1 MNGAE
6 LVRLVTN
13 ALFVVVF
20 VGALRTALRERSRTS
35 VDATILF
42 GALAFVVAQSQIMS
56 LLGAQAPAALGLVSA
71 GLFLALPYL
80 QLRLVDDFAG
90 LSPLVLRLCL
100 AGLVLG
106 LGAAAVGLLRIVE
119 VPAAVAVVVVLALLY
134 FVGFCAY
141 AGLVLIREAR
151 HAKGVARNRM
161 AAAAFGALAL
171 SLTLIAAVTSTIVG
185 PDASRVASMVLS
197 LCSAVAYLI
206 AFAPPVL
213 LKRAWREPALRSF
226 LSRAAAISPHDL
238 PEKILRGLEV
248 AIARAAPGQS
258 ARIALLAENG
268 EALAIGDDEELLAS
282 AEVMTAVLANQTPRF
297 ARTAAGATL
306 AAPITGRGRRIGVLA
321 VVGRRAPLFAS
332 DDLDLVQLL
341 AEQAAIVLD
350 GARLYGDLA
359 SANRELTQATR
370 VKSEFLANMSH
381 ELRTPLNAI
390 LGFSG
395 LLSEQIAGSMNDKQ
409 KRFLRNIQEAGDH
422 LLELIN
428 DVLDL
433 SKVEAGKLDLRPEIL
448 MLDVLLEPVSA
459 ATRTAAQARG
469 VLFAMDAPDASPP
482 LFLDPTRVRQVLF
495 NLVSNA
501 VKFTPGG
508 GHVTLRAVIEGRELC
523 FEVVDTGVGIPKE
536 AEERVFG
543 VFERFHEGASDA
555 AGTGLGLA
563 LTKRLVEQMN
573 GSITFETTEGQGTT
587 FRVRL
592 PDVVTEPVVGER
604 ILVVEDERH
613 DADLIVAV
621 AASVDMRAE
630 VVRGL
635 AGTEDALVRGQPL
648 GVVLD
653 LHLPDGRGEQFLGRL
668 RTDPAY
674 ADIPVIVVTVEAE
687 PATALALGA
696 DDYLT
701 KPIDRVRLE
710 KWLRRLA
717 QRKLDRART
726 PKPRRELAHS
736 PR

>member
-13 ALFVVVF
+13 VLFLVVF

-42 GALAFVVAQSQIMS
+42 GALAFVIAQSQIAA
-56 LLGAQAPAALGLVSA
+56 LLGTQLPQALSLFSA
-71 GLFLALPYL
+71 VLFLALPYL

-90 LSPLVLRLCL
+90 VPRLLLRLCL
-100 AGLVLG
+100 GGLVAG
-106 LGAAAVGLLRIVE
+106 VAAIVIGLLQLV
-119 VPAAVAVVVVLALLY
+119 VLPAAVPVIVTVALVY

-141 AGLVLIREAR
+141 AAFVLIREAR
-151 HAKGVARNRM
+151 QAKGVARNRM
-161 AAAAFGALAL
+161 AAAASGALAL
-171 SLTLIAAVTSTIVG
+171 SLALIASLTSTIVG
-185 PDASRVASMVLS
+185 PTASGVASMIFALA
-197 LCSAVAYLI
+197 SAVGYVV

-226 LSRAAAISPHDL
+226 LTRAAAISPHDP
-238 PEKILRGLEV
+238 PETILRGLEV

-258 ARIALLAENG
+258 ARIGLIDEQSG
-268 EALAIGDDEELLAS
+268 ALAVRDVDLLAS
-282 AEVMTAVLANQTPRF
+282 AEVMSAVLENQTPRF
-297 ARTAAGATL
+297 VRTAAGATL

-321 VVGRRAPLFAS
+321 VIGRRAPLFAS

-350 GARLYGDLA
+350 GARLYSDLA
-359 SANRELTQATR
+359 SANRELSQATK

-395 LLSEQIAGSMNDKQ
+395 LLSEQLNGSMSDKQ
-409 KRFLRNIQEAGDH
+409 KRFIRNIHEAGEH

-433 SKVEAGKLDLRPEIL
+433 SKVEAGRLELRPEIVV
-448 MLDVLLEPVSA
+448 LDVLLEPVA
-459 ATRTAAQARG
+459 AAGRTAAQAKG
-469 VLFAMDAPDASPP
+469 VLFTMEAGTGQ
-482 LFLDPTRVRQVLF
+482 LFLDPTRVRQILF

-501 VKFTPGG
+501 VKFTPSG
-508 GHVTLRAVIEGRELC
+508 GHVALRASIDGRELV
-523 FEVVDTGVGIPKE
+523 FDVSDTGIGIPDG
-536 AEERVFG
+536 ARDRVFG
-543 VFERFHEGASDA
+543 VFERFHEGRSEAP
-555 AGTGLGLA
+555 GTGLGLA

-573 GSITFETTEGQGTT
+573 GSITFESEEGKGTT
-587 FRVRL
+587 FHVQL
-592 PDVVTEPVVGER
+592 PDAVTEQVLGER

-621 AASVDMRAE
+621 ASAVELRAE

-635 AGTEDALVRGQPL
+635 AGTEEALLRGRPL
-648 GVVLD
+648 GIVLD

-668 RTDPAY
+668 KTDPTF
-674 ADIPVIVVTVEAE
+674 ADVPVIVVTVEAE

-701 KPIDRVRLE
+701 KPIDRLRLAN
-710 KWLRRLA
+710 WLRRLA
-717 QRKLDRART
+717 QRQIDHDRA
-726 PKPRRELAHS
+726 PKTGRVLAHS

>member
-6 LVRLVTN
+6 LVRLITN
-13 ALFVVVF
+13 VLFLVVF

-35 VDATILF
+35 IDATILF
-42 GALAFVVAQSQIMS
+42 GALAVIVAQSQIAA
-56 LLGAQAPAALGLVSA
+56 LLGTQLPAALGVVA
-71 GLFLALPYL
+71 AVLFLALPYL

-90 LSPLVLRLCL
+90 VPRLALRVCL
-100 AGLVLG
+100 GGLVLG
-106 LGAAAVGLLRIVE
+106 IGAAVVGFLQLV
-119 VPAAVAVVVVLALLY
+119 VLPAALPVIIALALLY
-134 FVGFCAY
+134 FVGFCTY
-141 AGLVLIREAR
+141 AAVVLIREAR
-151 HAKGVARNRM
+151 EAKGVARNRM
-161 AAAAFGALAL
+161 VAAACGALAL
-171 SLTLIAAVTSTIVG
+171 SLTLIVALSASVLG
-185 PDASRVASMVLS
+185 PMASVASMILS
-197 LCSAVAYLI
+197 LTSAVGYLV

-226 LSRAAAISPHDL
+226 LTRAAAISPHDP
-238 PEKILRGLEV
+238 PETILRGLEI
-248 AIARAAPGQS
+248 AIARAAPGHV
-258 ARIALLAENG
+258 ARIALVDE
-268 EALAIGDDEELLAS
+268 ETHALTIGDDEELLSS
-282 AEVMTAVLANQTPRF
+282 ALVMAGVLETQMPRF
-297 ARTAAGATL
+297 VRTSAGATL

-321 VVGRRAPLFAS
+321 VIGRRAPLFAT

-341 AEQAAIVLD
+341 ADQAAIVLD

-359 SANRELTQATR
+359 SANHDLSQATK

-395 LLSEQIAGSMNDKQ
+395 LLSEQLNGSLSDKQ

-422 LLELIN
+422 LLDLIN

-433 SKVEAGKLDLRPEIL
+433 SKVEAGRLDLRPEIVT
-448 MLDVLLEPVSA
+448 LDVLLEPVSA
-459 ATRTAAQARG
+459 AGRTAAQAKG
-469 VLFAMDAPDASPP
+469 VLFTMETPAAPP
-482 LFLDPTRVRQVLF
+482 LFVDPTRVRQVLF

-508 GHVTLRAVIEGRELC
+508 GHVTLRASMDGRDLC
-523 FEVVDTGVGIPKE
+523 FEVADTGVGIPK
-536 AEERVFG
+536 AASDRVFG
-543 VFERFHEGASDA
+543 VFERFHEDRTDA

-563 LTKRLVEQMN
+563 LSKRLVEQMN
-573 GSITFETTEGQGTT
+573 GAITFESEEGTGTT

-592 PDVVTEPVVGER
+592 GDAATEEVIGER

-621 AASVDMRAE
+621 AASMDLRAE

-635 AGTEDALVRGQPL
+635 AGTESALSRGRPL

-653 LHLPDGRGEQFLGRL
+653 LRLQDGRGEQFLGRL
-668 RTDPAY
+668 RSDPAL
-674 ADIPVIVVTVEAE
+674 ADVPVIVVTVEAE
-687 PATALALGA
+687 PATTLALGA

-710 KWLRRLA
+710 SWLRRLV
-717 QRKLDRART
+717 QRNADRARINGR
-726 PKPRRELAHS
+726 KELAHS

>member
-13 ALFVVVF
+13 ALFLAVF

-42 GALAFVVAQSQIMS
+42 GALAFVIAQSQIAA
-56 LLGAQAPAALGLVSA
+56 LLGPQRPAALGLVTA
-71 GLFLALPYL
+71 LLFIALPYL

-90 LSPLVLRLCL
+90 VPAVLLRVCL
-100 AGLVLG
+100 GGLLLG
-106 LGAAAVGLLRIVE
+106 IGAAAVGFLKLVVLPIAVPIV
-119 VPAAVAVVVVLALLY
+119 VAVALLY

-141 AGLVLIREAR
+141 AALVLIREAR

-161 AAAAFGALAL
+161 AAAAAGALAL
-171 SLTLIAAVTSTIVG
+171 SLTLIAALTSTVVG
-185 PDASRVASMVLS
+185 PTASSVAAMVLALS
-197 LCSAVAYLI
+197 SAVAYLV

-226 LSRAAAISPHDL
+226 LTRAAAISPHDA
-238 PEKILRGLEV
+238 PQTILRGLEV

-258 ARIALLAENG
+258 ARIALLDEKG
-268 EALAIGDDEELLAS
+268 ETLVIGNDDELLAS
-282 AEVMTAVLANQTPRF
+282 AEVMAAVFQSQTPRF
-297 ARTAAGATL
+297 VRTAAGATL

-321 VVGRRAPLFAS
+321 VIGRRAPLFAS

-359 SANRELTQATR
+359 SANRDLSQATK
-370 VKSEFLANMSH
+370 VKSEFLASMSH

-395 LLSEQIAGSMNDKQ
+395 LLSEQLAGSMNDKQ
-409 KRFLRNIQEAGDH
+409 KRFLRNIREAGEH

-433 SKVEAGKLDLRPEIL
+433 SRVEAGKLELRPEVL
-448 MLDVLLEPVSA
+448 TLDVLLEPVSA
-459 ATRTAAQARG
+459 AGLSAAQARG
-469 VLFAMDAPDASPP
+469 VLFEVRAPDGAP
-482 LFLDPTRVRQVLF
+482 LFLDPTRVRQILF

-508 GHVTLRAVIEGRELC
+508 GHVTLSAAIEGRDLH
-523 FEVVDTGVGIPKE
+523 FEVTDTGVGIPEE
-536 AEERVFG
+536 ARGRMFG
-543 VFERFHEGASDA
+543 VFERFHEERTEA

-563 LTKRLVEQMN
+563 LTKSLVAQMS
-573 GSITFETTEGQGTT
+573 GSIAFESEEGRGTT

-592 PDVVTEPVVGER
+592 PEVVSEAVGGER
-604 ILVVEDERH
+604 ILVVDDERH

-621 AASVDMRAE
+621 AASVDLRAE
-630 VVRGL
+630 IVRGL
-635 AGTEDALVRGQPL
+635 AGTEEALARGRPL

-653 LHLPDGRGEQFLGRL
+653 LRLPDGRGEQFLGRL
-668 RTDPAY
+668 KTDPAY
-674 ADIPVIVVTVEAE
+674 ADVPVIVVTVEAE

-710 KWLRRLA
+710 SWLRRVA
-717 QRKLDRART
+717 QRSSDQARVQ
-726 PKPRRELAHS
+726 KPRRELAHS

>member
-1 MNGAE
+1 M
-6 LVRLVTN
+6 V
-13 ALFVVVF
+13 
-20 VGALRTALRERSRTS
+20 
-35 VDATILF
+35 
-42 GALAFVVAQSQIMS
+42 
-56 LLGAQAPAALGLVSA
+56 
-71 GLFLALPYL
+71 
-80 QLRLVDDFAG
+80 
-90 LSPLVLRLCL
+90 
-100 AGLVLG
+100 
-106 LGAAAVGLLRIVE
+106 AAAG
-119 VPAAVAVVVVLALLY
+119 
-134 FVGFCAY
+134 
-141 AGLVLIREAR
+141 
-151 HAKGVARNRM
+151 
-161 AAAAFGALAL
+161 GAIAL
-171 SLTLIAAVTSTIVG
+171 SLTLIAALTMTIVG
-185 PDASRVASMVLS
+185 QAASSVVSMVLS
-197 LCSAVAYLI
+197 LCSAVAYLV

-226 LSRAAAISPHDL
+226 LTRAAAVSPHDS
-238 PEKILRGLEV
+238 PQAILRGLES

-258 ARIALLAENG
+258 ARIAMIDQQSHTLSIAD
-268 EALAIGDDEELLAS
+268 DDELLES
-282 AEVMTAVLANQTPRF
+282 AEIMAVVFESQTPRF
-297 ARTAAGATL
+297 VRTAAGATL

-321 VVGRRAPLFAS
+321 VIGRRAPLFAS

-359 SANRELTQATR
+359 SANRELSEATK

-395 LLSEQIAGSMNDKQ
+395 LLSEQLNGSMNDKQ
-409 KRFLRNIQEAGDH
+409 KRFLRNIGEAGEH

-433 SKVEAGKLDLRPEIL
+433 SRVEAGKLELRPEVLIL
-448 MLDVLLEPVSA
+448 DLLLEPVSA
-459 ATRTAAQARG
+459 AARASAQAKG
-469 VLFAMDAPDASPP
+469 VFYTVEAPDGAPI
-482 LFLDPTRVRQVLF
+482 FLDPTRVRQILF

-501 VKFTPGG
+501 VKFTHGG
-508 GHVTLRAVIEGRELC
+508 GHVTLRAATEGRELR
-523 FEVVDTGVGIPKE
+523 FEVADTGVGIPD
-536 AEERVFG
+536 AARDRMFG
-543 VFERFHEGASDA
+543 VFERFHEGQADA

-573 GSITFETTEGQGTT
+573 GSISFESQEGKGTT
-587 FRVRL
+587 FHVRL
-592 PDVVTEPVVGER
+592 PDVVTETVAGER
-604 ILVVEDERH
+604 ILVVDDERH

-621 AASVDMRAE
+621 ASSMDLRAE

-635 AGTEDALVRGQPL
+635 AGTEAALSRGRPL

-653 LHLPDGRGEQFLGRL
+653 LRLPDGRGEQLLGRL
-668 RTDPAY
+668 KTDPEF

-710 KWLRRLA
+710 SWLRRVA
-717 QRKLDRART
+717 RRNPDRPRPRT
-726 PKPRRELAHS
+726 GRDLAHS

>member
-6 LVRLVTN
+6 LVRLATN
-13 ALFVVVF
+13 ALFLIVF

-42 GALAFVVAQSQIMS
+42 GALAFVIAQSQIAA
-56 LLGAQAPAALGLVSA
+56 LLGTQLPAAIGLVSA
-71 GLFLALPYL
+71 VLLLALPYL

-90 LSPLVLRLCL
+90 VPP
-100 AGLVLG
+100 
-106 LGAAAVGLLRIVE
+106 LLRRVCLGSLVAGI
-119 VPAAVAVVVVLALLY
+119 AAVAIGLLQIVVLPAAIPVIVALALLY

-151 HAKGVARNRM
+151 QAKGVARNRM
-161 AAAAFGALAL
+161 TAAAFGALAL
-171 SLTLIAAVTSTIVG
+171 SLTLIAAVSSALVG
-185 PDASRVASMVLS
+185 PTASSVASMVLS
-197 LCSAVAYLI
+197 MCSAVGYLV

-226 LSRAAAISPHDL
+226 LTRAAAISPHDL
-238 PEKILRGLEV
+238 PQTILRGLEV

-258 ARIALLAENG
+258 ARIALIDERSQ
-268 EALAIGDDEELLAS
+268 ALAIGDDDALLAS
-282 AEVMTAVLANQTPRF
+282 AEVMAAVVETQTPRF
-297 ARTAAGATL
+297 VRTAAGATL

-321 VVGRRAPLFAS
+321 VIGRRAPLFAS

-359 SANRELTQATR
+359 SANRDLSQATK

-395 LLSEQIAGSMNDKQ
+395 LLTEQLAGSMNDKQ
-409 KRFLRNIQEAGDH
+409 KRFLRNISEAGEH

-433 SKVEAGKLDLRPEIL
+433 SRVEAGKLELRPEVL
-448 MLDVLLEPVSA
+448 TLDVLLEPVSA
-459 ATRTAAQARG
+459 AGRNAAQAKG
-469 VLFAMDAPDASPP
+469 VLYATEAPVAVPI
-482 LFLDPTRVRQVLF
+482 FLDPTRVRQILF

-501 VKFTPGG
+501 VKFTAGG
-508 GHVTLRAVIEGRELC
+508 GHVTLRALVEGRELR
-523 FEVVDTGVGIPKE
+523 FDVADTGIGIPEE
-536 AEERVFG
+536 ARDRMFG
-543 VFERFHEGASDA
+543 VFERLHEGRTEAP
-555 AGTGLGLA
+555 GTGLGLA
-563 LTKRLVEQMN
+563 LTKRLVEEMD
-573 GSITFETTEGQGTT
+573 GSIGFESEEGKGTT

-592 PDVVTEPVVGER
+592 PDVVTEQVVGDR
-604 ILVVEDERH
+604 ILVVDDERH

-621 AASVDMRAE
+621 AASVDLRAE
-630 VVRGL
+630 IVRGL
-635 AGTEDALVRGQPL
+635 AGTEDALARGRPL

-653 LHLPDGRGEQFLGRL
+653 LRLPDGRGEQFLGRL
-668 RTDPAY
+668 KTDPAF
-674 ADIPVIVVTVEAE
+674 ADVPVIVVTVEAE

-710 KWLRRLA
+710 SWLRRVA
-717 QRKLDRART
+717 QRKSDPAFAQ
-726 PKPRRELAHS
+726 KPRRELAHS